1 MSLSHLDTRGRGT
14 YDKPIMADL
23 PDPPPPSSPYA
34 TSSEA
39 QANSENGASAASNS
53 AKAAGLT
60 IGLVLVSRLLGI
72 LRESVLSYQFGGE
85 HDAAIFRAAFGVPD
99 LIALVIAGGALSS
112 VFIPVFAE
120 YWNAKKEDEAWKM
133 FGSVM
138 TIVAVIATFLVLTME
153 VFAVPF
159 THLLNLRMS
168 APGVIETAPLTRIL
182 LPVQICLLIGG
193 LMMGTLYAR
202 KRFLVPGLA
211 GLFYNG
217 GMILGGALFGKTLGL
232 SAMAW
237 GALVG
242 AFVGNVALPLWEM
255 RRVGVRWELGVDFQ
269 HPGVK
274 QIGRL
279 MVPILLGQSLSQLNM
294 WLTARFLPDDYRL
307 AALSNAYFLTQ
318 APIGIFAQ
326 AFGIVLLPTIS
337 FLAAQKDWPAYRQ
350 AISEG
355 VRRVLFLTIP
365 ASLIMAALAAPLIRL
380 FLKQG
385 KFTEDNV
392 PAAATALVLY
402 SLATFAWS
410 ATAILSRG
418 FHAMQE
424 TRTPV
429 YITTP
434 MVAVFILYAAVY
446 THFAPSGF
454 LGLAVG
460 TSIVGIAT
468 MLLFLVLLQKR
479 VGGLDLAGIARSV
492 GRITVASFAA
502 GGTSWIAGNALVSL
516 LGKGKGGS
524 VVTVLAA
531 GGAGVVVYAALCLV
545 LRVPELRTIR
555 DMFRRSP
562 RLAASGATDSGGAS

>member
-1 MSLSHLDTRGRGT
+1 M
-14 YDKPIMADL
+14 PPV
-23 PDPPPPSSPYA
+23 PDPLTPSAPDA

-39 QANSENGASAASNS
+39 EANAEIGASATRKS

-60 IGLVLVSRLLGI
+60 IGLVLISRLLGV
-72 LRESVLSYQFGGE
+72 LRDSVLSYQFGGD

-120 YWNAKKEDEAWKM
+120 YWNDKKEDEAWKM

-138 TIVAVIATFLVLTME
+138 TIVALVVTVLVIVMEAGVFQLTE
-153 VFAVPF
+153 
-159 THLLNLRMS
+159 LLNPRAS
-168 APGVIETAPLTRIL
+168 AAGVVEAAALTRIL
-182 LPVQICLLIGG
+182 LPVQFCLLVGG

-211 GLFYNG
+211 GLFYNA
-217 GMILGGALFGKTLGL
+217 GMILGGALFGETLGL
-232 SAMAW
+232 SSMAW

-242 AFVGNVALPLWEM
+242 AFIGNLVLPLWEM
-255 RRVGVRWELGVDFQ
+255 RRIGVRWDLGLDYK
-269 HPGVK
+269 HPGVV

-307 AALSNAYFLTQ
+307 ASLSYAYNLTQ

-337 FLAAQKDWPAYRQ
+337 FLAAQKDWPAYRL

-385 KFTEDNV
+385 KFTEANV
-392 PAAATALVLY
+392 PAAAVALVLY

-434 MVAVFILYAAVY
+434 MVAVFIVYAAIY
-446 THFAPSGF
+446 TRLAPTGF
-454 LGLAVG
+454 LGLAIG
-460 TSIVGIAT
+460 TSMVGIAT
-468 MLLFLVLLQKR
+468 MLLFLFLLQKR

-502 GGTSWIAGNALVSL
+502 GGASWVAGNAMVSL
-516 LGKGKGGS
+516 LGRGKGGS
-524 VVTVLAA
+524 LFTVLAA
-531 GGAGVVVYAALCLV
+531 GGLGILVYAALCIL

-555 DMFRRSP
+555 EMFRRSP
-562 RLAASGATDSGGAS
+562 RLAAAPGGDTGGAS